1 MFKKLFCN
9 HNYQLI
15 DQVEHYVFESDKM
28 PYKHTKI
35 YMCNKCG
42 KVRKIK
48 Y

>member
-1 MFKKLFCN
+1 MLKKLFCN

-42 KVRKIK
+42 EGTKN
-48 Y
+48 